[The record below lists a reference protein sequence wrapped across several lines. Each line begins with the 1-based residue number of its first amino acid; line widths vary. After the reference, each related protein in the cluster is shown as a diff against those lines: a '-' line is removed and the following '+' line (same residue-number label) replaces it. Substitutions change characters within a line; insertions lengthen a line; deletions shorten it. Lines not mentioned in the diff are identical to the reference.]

1 LKGTLNFRVLQLAS
15 QYLFPYNKSICVR
28 QYGVH
33 ALQFLVID
41 YGGKSIEE

>member
-1 LKGTLNFRVLQLAS
+1 MKGGVYRMLT
-15 QYLFPYNKSICVR
+15 LFPYNKSICVR

>member
-1 LKGTLNFRVLQLAS
+1 M
-15 QYLFPYNKSICVR
+15 PYMIAVSLEMSDEPSICVR

-33 ALQFLVID
+33 ALRFLVID